1 MDDKTQDH
9 ATGQAARRRLGFLRF
24 SSVEMLISLVLL
36 FIALPFIDVLPNGK
50 LIEAILMTLF
60 FFSAVLAV
68 GGGRGMLLL
77 SALLALPAV
86 VGRWM
91 HHLRPDWFPPSVY
104 FVCTILFLA
113 FVIVHILRFVLK
125 APRVNGEVLCASISA
140 YLSLGLLWTLAYRL
154 LAAVSPSAFV
164 FNVPAE
170 INQPMDGFTAFY
182 FSYTTLTTLGYGDI
196 TPVSRVARML
206 AVMES
211 MTGTLYVAV
220 LIARLVALYSSP
232 VTSNPE
238 HRSDPPR
245 P

>member
-1 MDDKTQDH
+1 MHDNTQDH

-24 SSVEMLISLVLL
+24 SAVEMLVTLVVL
-36 FIALPFIDVLPNGK
+36 FAVLPFVDVLPNGK
-50 LIEAILMTLF
+50 LIEAIVMTVF

-77 SALLALPAV
+77 TALLAVPAV
-86 VGRWM
+86 LGRWIN
-91 HHLRPDWFPPSVY
+91 HLHPDWFPSPVY
-104 FVCTILFLA
+104 FICTILFLA
-113 FVIVHILRFVLK
+113 FVIFHILGFVLR

-154 LAAVSPSAFV
+154 VDTLTPSAFALNSPLTGNEP
-164 FNVPAE
+164 F
-170 INQPMDGFTAFY
+170 DGFTAFY
-182 FSYTTLTTLGYGDI
+182 FSFTTLTTLGYGDI
-196 TPVSRVARML
+196 TPVSRPARML
-206 AVMES
+206 AVMEA

-220 LIARLVALYSSP
+220 LIARLVSLYSAP
-232 VTSNPE
+232 VTSNPQ